1 MNVPYYEAIFR
12 DEEPDERVAEWH
24 VVKWDSI
31 NPDTGAKSGRRVKR
45 FPGTELG
52 GADAIEAAE
61 KLNKMK
67 ESENA

>member
-1 MNVPYYEAIFR
+1 MKVPYYEAVFR
-12 DEEPDERVAEWH
+12 DEEPGEGRAEWE
-24 VVKWDSI
+24 VVKWEYI
-31 NPDTGAKSGRRVKR
+31 NPVTGAKGGRRVKR

-67 ESENA
+67 ESEYA